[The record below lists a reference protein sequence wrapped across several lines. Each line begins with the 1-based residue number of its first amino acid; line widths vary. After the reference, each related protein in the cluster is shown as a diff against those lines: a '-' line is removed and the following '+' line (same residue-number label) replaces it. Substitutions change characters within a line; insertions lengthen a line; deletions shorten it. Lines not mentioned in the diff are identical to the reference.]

1 MWHQGNY
8 WPQYLILMDLLGHKE
23 MKQPDLDFFD
33 VCGDSGEIGHLF
45 RLKTAGG
52 SDSNRP
58 PKSERSD
65 AGF

>member
-1 MWHQGNY
+1 MNFD
-8 WPQYLILMDLLGHKE
+8 I
-23 MKQPDLDFFD
+23 KQPETAYYEQMVIINFFTR
-33 VCGDSGEIGHLF
+33 CWYFGDSGEIGHLF